1 MAGNTVNIE
10 FAGDADSLAK
20 ASKKASDSVEDVGKA
35 STSASSDMAKSS
47 KSSGDL
53 MDRFDKLGSAVTGA
67 SDAIDDA
74 SGTLSALN
82 QVQQASYEKS
92 QAQKR
97 ALNDVAQATEDL
109 QQAQRDGKQAAID
122 SQQAQVDL
130 TQAQLDGV
138 SAHQA
143 YLDAVK
149 KDGENSTAAQQALI
163 DYRQSVVDIQQAK
176 EDSAQ
181 ATRDASQS
189 TIDATGAQLDLNDA
203 QREAHPPDLEKW
215 AAAVE
220 TYAPLLQGLVGVTGL
235 ITAAQW
241 AWNAAQAA
249 SPTTWII
256 AGILVLVGIIVLIAT
271 KTTWFQTLWK
281 KAWSGI
287 KTAASAT
294 WNFIKQIPGWIG
306 AAFSK
311 IGNAIASPFRTA
323 FNLVASAWNNTV
335 GRLNWTVPGWV
346 PGIGGN
352 SIGVPQLPHFHEGG
366 QVPGTPGSDVLA
378 VLQAGEEVT
387 SVSGAGRGMV
397 LTIDSRGSDLDNLLV
412 EILSR
417 AVRARGGSAQ
427 RGLGGRNARA

>member
-1 MAGNTVNIE
+1 MAGNTVQID
-10 FAGDADSLAK
+10 FAGDSDDLTK
-20 ASKKASDSVEDVGKA
+20 ASKKASDAVESVGKSSTGA
-35 STSASSDMAKSS
+35 SDDMAKSS

-53 MDRFDKLGSAVTGA
+53 LDKFNKLGGAVTGA

-109 QQAQRDGKQAAID
+109 SQAQRDGKQAGID

-130 TQAQLDGV
+130 TQAQLDSV
-138 SAHQA
+138 TAHKA

-149 KDGENSTAAQQALI
+149 KDGENSATAQQALI
-163 DYRQSVVDIQQAK
+163 DYRQTTVDVQQAK
-176 EDSAQ
+176 EDGAQ
-181 ATRDASQS
+181 ATRDASQA

-203 QREAHPPDLEKW
+203 QREANPPDLEKW
-215 AAAVE
+215 ANTLE
-220 TYAPLLQGLVGVTGL
+220 TYAPLLQGLVGITGL
-235 ITAAQW
+235 VTAAQW
-241 AWNAAQAA
+241 AWNLAQAA

-256 AGILVLVGIIVLIAT
+256 IGIVALVAVIVIIAT
-271 KTTWFQTLWK
+271 KTKWFQNIWK
-281 KAWSGI
+281 VAWSGI

-294 WNFIKQIPGWIG
+294 WDFIKKIPGWI
-306 AAFSK
+306 ASAFK
-311 IGNAIASPFRTA
+311 TIGRAISAPFRDA
-323 FNLVASAWNNTV
+323 FNLVASAWNNTI

-366 QVPGTPGSDVLA
+366 TVPGNPGSDVLA

-387 SVSGAGRGMV
+387 SVSGSGKGDGDIYM
-397 LTIDSRGSDLDNLLV
+397 TITMDGDVLV
-412 EILSR
+412 EGIAR
-417 AVRARGGSAQ
+417 NIGRRGGNVQAV
-427 RGLGGRNARA
+427 LGKKGAR